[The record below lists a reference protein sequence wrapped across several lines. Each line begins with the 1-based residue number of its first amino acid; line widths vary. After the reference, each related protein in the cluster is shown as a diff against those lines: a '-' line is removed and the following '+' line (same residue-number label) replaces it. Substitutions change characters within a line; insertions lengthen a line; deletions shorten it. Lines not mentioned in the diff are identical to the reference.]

1 MRNDTS
7 KALAFAFLSA
17 VLVPSAVAAAG
28 AMTEGFFSGSD
39 LDFWREG
46 KKVQPFVP
54 PLVQKVPPRA
64 PAGTGSGAEGLPPP
78 SGSIIRQRDALPF
91 DWSRY
96 EDPSSPEFWD
106 DGGDY
111 VAPRPLR
118 EAVANP
124 SPENLQRY
132 TAWQAKR
139 LAVLAAFGERL
150 AQFSAGVAAP
160 APPAPAGPVG
170 RAQARGS
177 ASAPQTATRIPW
189 RHLDLLYFYQSSC
202 PHCRAEKEHVED
214 LARRG
219 VRVSFV
225 QLDAGELP
233 PLHPRSVPYTAAH
246 SKQFGITATPTWVFR
261 YRGQVL
267 RLEGEQPDL
276 ALASQLSSL
285 VSKDFKTSHN
295 PQ

>member
-1 MRNDTS
+1 MLKETS
-7 KALAFAFLSA
+7 KALTFVFLSTL
-17 VLVPSAVAAAG
+17 LVPTAVAAAD
-28 AMTEGFFSGSD
+28 AMAEGFFSGSD

-54 PLVQKVPPRA
+54 PIVQKAPPRA
-64 PAGTGSGAEGLPPP
+64 PTGTASGVEELPPP

-124 SPENLQRY
+124 TPENLQRY

-139 LAVLAAFGERL
+139 LAVIAVFGERL
-150 AQFSAGVAAP
+150 AQFGAGVTSPVPTGPSGGSLARSAAP
-160 APPAPAGPVG
+160 AN
-170 RAQARGS
+170 QA
-177 ASAPQTATRIPW
+177 ATRIPW
-189 RHLDLLYFYQSSC
+189 RELDLLYFYQSSC

-225 QLDAGELP
+225 QLDAGDLP
-233 PLHPRSVPYTAAH
+233 PLHPRSVPYTA
-246 SKQFGITATPTWVFR
+246 SLSMQFGITATPTWVFR

-267 RLEGEQPDL
+267 RLEGEQPEP
-276 ALASQLSSL
+276 ALASQISSL
-285 VSKDFKTSHN
+285 LKTSRN

>member
-7 KALAFAFLSA
+7 KALAFVFLSA
-17 VLVPSAVAAAG
+17 VLVPSAVAVAG

-54 PLVQKVPPRA
+54 PVVQEVPPRA
-64 PAGTGSGAEGLPPP
+64 PAGTGSGTEGLPPP

-139 LAVLAAFGERL
+139 LAVLAVFGERL
-150 AQFSAGVAAP
+150 AQVGAGVASP
-160 APPAPAGPVG
+160 APTGPVSG
-170 RAQARGS
+170 TQARG
-177 ASAPQTATRIPW
+177 AAPAPQTATRIPW
-189 RHLDLLYFYQSSC
+189 RELDLLYFYQSSC

-225 QLDAGELP
+225 QLDAGDLP
-233 PLHPRSVPYTAAH
+233 PLHLRSVPYTAAL

-267 RLEGEQPDL
+267 RLEGEQPES
-276 ALASQLSSL
+276 ALASQISL
-285 VSKDFKTSHN
+285 LLKTSHN